1 MTDIGSST
9 GMTDGQIMAWLEQ
22 KADGQYSNLQDQM
35 SASNDRSTLIAE
47 LTDARAA
54 VDGGKPDD
62 AFQKLDAARQNSTDP
77 QTEQF
82 IFEQQI
88 HLLGWTTDGHNKA
101 NALDAAIDASNLSDS
116 QKQELKGDVSKAR
129 DVMDTQNTNAD
140 TDATNKQNDKQKTDV
155 SESLQSKTDDLGRID
170 GLALINIQQ
179 LVSDAKQTAQLAS
192 NILASRDQANI
203 AIVGNIR
210 G

>member
-22 KADGQYSNLQDQM
+22 KADDQYSNLYDQM
-35 SASNDRSTLIAE
+35 GASNDRSALISE

-62 AFQKLDAARQNSTDP
+62 AFQKLNDTRQKSTDP
-77 QTEQF
+77 QTEEF
-82 IFEQQI
+82 IFEQQT
-88 HLLGWTTDGHNKA
+88 HLLGWTTKGHDKA
-101 NALDAAIDASNLSDS
+101 DALDAAIDASNLSDS
-116 QKQELKGDVSKAR
+116 QKQVLKGNVSKAR
-129 DVMDTQNTNAD
+129 TVMDAQDTNAS
-140 TDATNKQNDKQKTDV
+140 TDANNQQHDKDQKDV
-155 SESLQSKTDDLGRID
+155 SESLSSKTDDLGRID

-192 NILASRDQANI
+192 NVLASRDQANI